1 MNTITAFFKSK
12 NFTAHTFAALCVAT
26 AGIITTDPQVQ
37 QILVGLFK
45 NHPAA
50 LADVMLLAGL
60 ILKYMRSSSDA
71 GTLAT
76 AREIHA
82 SGNAP
87 TAAEVDAAS
96 MKG

>member
-1 MNTITAFFKSK
+1 
-12 NFTAHTFAALCVAT
+12 
-26 AGIITTDPQVQ
+26 
-37 QILVGLFK
+37 
-45 NHPAA
+45 
-50 LADVMLLAGL
+50 MLLAGL
-60 ILKYMRSSSDA
+60 ILKYMRSSSDS